1 MIREFIKNKD
11 CGCIVKAIIC
21 SIKNT
26 PDGEMYLLGGHNHL
40 IMCDNCKKIEENDQD
55 TLRNMW
61 LNDNITNNFEYA
73 GWKQYDGK

>member
-11 CGCIVKAIIC
+11 CGCIVKAIIF

-40 IMCDNCKKIEENDQD
+40 IMCDICKKIEENDED
-55 TLRNMW
+55 TLKKHL
-61 LNDNITNNFEYA
+61 LN
-73 GWKQYDGK
+73 QL